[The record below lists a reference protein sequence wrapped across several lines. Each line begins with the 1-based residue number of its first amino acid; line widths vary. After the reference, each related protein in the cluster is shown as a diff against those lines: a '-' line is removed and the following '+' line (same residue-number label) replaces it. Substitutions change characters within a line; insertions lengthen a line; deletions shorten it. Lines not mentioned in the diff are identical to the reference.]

1 MYIAT
6 SIKKFNTLGESL
18 SVDKNSSCI
27 VDLKDLDTN
36 DTRLITYYPSF
47 KNKVLDI
54 FEDERV
60 LGLSD
65 GILTRITDLEFDLA
79 KHIDFIG
86 FEDINASL
94 NISGFLESEYKGIY
108 ALSEDSIY
116 AYDMDSQNTT
126 IMHLILTW
134 CSDSSFKDLIQI
146 GENDLHIFIPKSQGD
161 NAFICYSYRILNFNK
176 FKNVIATYVKQKL
189 MSKAAK

>member
-65 GILTRITDLEFDLA
+65 GVLTRITDLEFDLA

-94 NISGFLESEYKGIY
+94 NISGFLESGYKGIY

-116 AYDMDSQNTT
+116 AYDIDSQSTT

-161 NAFICYSYRILNFNK
+161 NAFICYNYRILNFNK

-189 MSKAAK
+189 MSKTAK

>member
-65 GILTRITDLEFDLA
+65 GVLARITDLEFDLA
-79 KHIDFIG
+79 KHIDFI
-86 FEDINASL
+86 I
-94 NISGFLESEYKGIY
+94 
-108 ALSEDSIY
+108 
-116 AYDMDSQNTT
+116 
-126 IMHLILTW
+126 
-134 CSDSSFKDLIQI
+134 
-146 GENDLHIFIPKSQGD
+146 
-161 NAFICYSYRILNFNK
+161 
-176 FKNVIATYVKQKL
+176 
-189 MSKAAK
+189 